1 MTSTFPAVT
10 KQKLACAS
18 LLLQKYEFNIFKGKP
33 KKKIRNK
40 IQIQNCGCVGGIF
53 PLYAPSSSTDRL

>member
-10 KQKLACAS
+10 KQKLACAF

-33 KKKIRNK
+33 KKKD
-40 IQIQNCGCVGGIF
+40 
-53 PLYAPSSSTDRL
+53 S